1 MQRRLLGA
9 AVVLAFAGLA
19 ACGDDDD
26 GDTTPTSEGG
36 IPQGLTTIMVL
47 DNRFLPVGLQVPVGT
62 RVTWQWDS
70 EARHSIVGN
79 FYEQEVRS
87 DEQSGEETFQF
98 TFERA
103 GVFEYQCGVHG
114 AAMAGR
120 VTLQ

>member
-1 MQRRLLGA
+1 MQRRLLAA

-70 EARHSIVGN
+70 DHNHSIVGN

-87 DEQSGEETFQF
+87 DEQSEKETFQF